1 MTIIINKNKTNNESI
16 VKKLKITICLCIR
29 DREKYMTYIN
39 TMFTNIEKQYSD
51 IDFQYYIYENNSKD
65 KTKELIVKFFNNRK
79 GEYYIEDVPNS
90 KIKGGIN
97 IDRGKMMCRIR
108 NKLKRLHK
116 KLDSDYTLLLDSDV
130 VFTFDTVS
138 KLITTIEDN
147 IKDNIV
153 MSTPFCLCY
162 KTYKIHNITHYYDS
176 FAFISNKGLSYKDTQ
191 NTCLFDSC
199 KLCKYLRKRRGIYI
213 NDKIL
218 YNDKQ
223 LIYAKSCFGSMAL
236 IKTDVYNNVDWNET
250 ICEHHSF
257 CDNIS
262 KYGKIVVNPSIKI
275 FTSQPELNNYNQ
287 IQMQLNFI
295 INKDKDKSS

>member
-1 MTIIINKNKTNNESI
+1 MTIIINKCKTIDKNI
-16 VKKLKITICLCIR
+16 IKKKKKKLTICLCIR
-29 DREKYMTYIN
+29 DREKYMIYID
-39 TMFTNIEKQYSD
+39 MVFTNIEKLYSD
-51 IDFQYYIYENNSKD
+51 FDFEYYIYENNSTD
-65 KTKELIVKFFNNRK
+65 KTKELIVKFFSNRK

-97 IDRGKMMCRIR
+97 IDRGIKMCRIR
-108 NKLKRLHK
+108 NKLKKLHK

-191 NTCLFDSC
+191 NTCLFNSC
-199 KLCKYLRKRRGIYI
+199 KLCKFLRLRRGIYI
-213 NDKIL
+213 NNKIL
-218 YNDKQ
+218 YDDTQ
-223 LIYAKSCFGSMAL
+223 IIYTKSCFGSMAL

-262 KYGKIVVNPSIKI
+262 KYGKIVVNPTIKI

-287 IQMQLNFI
+287 IQMQLNHL
-295 INKDKDKSS
+295 INKNKSS